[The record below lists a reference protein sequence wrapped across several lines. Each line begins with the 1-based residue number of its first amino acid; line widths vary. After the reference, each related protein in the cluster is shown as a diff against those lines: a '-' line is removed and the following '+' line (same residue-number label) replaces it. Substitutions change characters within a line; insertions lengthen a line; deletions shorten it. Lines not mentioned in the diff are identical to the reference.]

1 MIKYNNH
8 KDKYVVLNDRKQRS
22 IGLQKINNR
31 IETLDFL
38 RGFAL
43 LGIIL
48 VNIVA
53 IANLGASDLSSDIT
67 YRKFLDFFIES
78 KFFTIF
84 SYLFGIGFYIF
95 MQRAEYKIGN
105 KYIIYLRRIF
115 VLAVFGCLHML
126 LQPGEALL
134 VYAIFGII
142 VIPFFKLNKYIN
154 LVLGLIILT
163 LTLYL
168 NAKILTPLPYFI
180 LGLAS
185 AQFGLIFKFENHKR
199 LWGLVA
205 TISGV
210 ISILGWYMLE
220 KNYIVPQIDLLTT
233 QEQQNSEKYISAVD
247 HYNHLIFIFSPS
259 MSIFYASCLIL
270 LLNVNWSRKLLAPLK
285 YYGRMALTNYIGQTL
300 LIYLVLITFTGA
312 HWTYIDTLWI
322 CLFIYFTQM
331 TISVLWLKFFKLGP
345 LEYVW
350 KTATYMQWIDNKK
363 TK

>member
-1 MIKYNNH
+1 M
-8 KDKYVVLNDRKQRS
+8 
-22 IGLQKINNR
+22 QKINNR

-168 NAKILTPLPYFI
+168 NAKTLTPLPYFI

-233 QEQQNSEKYISAVD
+233 QEQQNPEKYIHAVD
-247 HYNHLIFIFSPS
+247 HYNHLLFIFSPF
-259 MSIFYASCLIL
+259 MSVFYVSCLIL
-270 LLNVNWSRKLLAPLK
+270 LLNMNWSRKLLEPLK